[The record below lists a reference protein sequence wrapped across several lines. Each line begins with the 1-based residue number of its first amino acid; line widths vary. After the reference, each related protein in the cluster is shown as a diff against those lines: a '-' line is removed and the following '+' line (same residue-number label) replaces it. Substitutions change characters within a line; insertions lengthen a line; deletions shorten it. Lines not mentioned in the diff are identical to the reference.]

1 MSEPNAEYDS
11 PWKEAI
17 GDYFESFLTFF
28 FPQVHD
34 LIDWSKPPQSLEK
47 ELQQIAPASESGSR
61 VADKLFQVWLRDQR
75 EVWILVHIE
84 VQSQEE
90 SEFAQRMYIY
100 SYRAFDLYQRP
111 VISLAV
117 LGDERKNWRPSSYGW
132 SLGGCELSLK
142 FPIVKL
148 LDYQVEWQ
156 NLEVS
161 TNPFAVI
168 AMAHLKTKATTGKP
182 QEREEWK
189 WNLVRGLYDRGYN
202 RENIIKLFQVIDR
215 MMALP
220 EELQQ
225 SFENKL
231 TSYEEERQMP
241 LLSRMEERGLLKGIE
256 QGTRQ
261 GIEQGLDRGTRQTLQ
276 STIIRILQAR
286 FETVP
291 NELINA
297 ISSLEDISEL
307 QRLVMASVTMN
318 SVADFG
324 QALSQ
329 LRQATDTNDA

>member
-1 MSEPNAEYDS
+1 MLEPNAEYDS

-28 FPQVHD
+28 FPQVYD

-47 ELQQIAPASESGSR
+47 ELQQIAPASESGIR
-61 VADKLFQVWLRDQR
+61 VADKLFQVWLRDKR
-75 EVWILVHIE
+75 EVWVLVHVE

-148 LDYQVEWQ
+148 LDYQGEWQ
-156 NLEVS
+156 SLEES
-161 TNPFAVI
+161 TNPFTAI
-168 AMAHLKTKATTGKP
+168 TMAHLKTKATTGKP

-189 WNLVRGLYDRGYN
+189 WNLVRRLYDLGYD
-202 RENIIKLFQVIDR
+202 REKIVKLFQVIDR

-220 EELQQ
+220 QELQE
-225 SFENKL
+225 SFERKL
-231 TSYEEERQMP
+231 IRYEEERQMP

-256 QGTRQ
+256 QGF
-261 GIEQGLDRGTRQTLQ
+261 DRGTRQTLQ
-276 STIIRILQAR
+276 SGIIRILQIR

-291 NELINA
+291 NELING
-297 ISSLEDISEL
+297 INSLADISEL
-307 QRLVMASVTMN
+307 QKLIDTSVTTN
-318 SVADFG
+318 SLADFG
-324 QALSQ
+324 QILSQ
-329 LRQATDTNDA
+329 NQTENRNSDGSV